1 MPMTSL
7 TPTRLIGS
15 FMVEKA
21 QKTCSLDEVDTI
33 LEAWQALIPGTDLTP
48 MAVFSRVSR
57 LSRHLDVA
65 RREAFSSQDLEP
77 WAFDVLA
84 ALRRSGAPFAMTPG
98 ALMLQSL
105 VSSGTMTNRID
116 RLEERGFVRRT
127 DHPED
132 RRAILVQLTK
142 RGISHVDA
150 AIAKLVAQETQWLG
164 TMKPSE
170 VQRLADLLRRV
181 LLPFDNPTE

>member
-84 ALRRSGAPFAMTPG
+84 ALRRSGAPFAM
-98 ALMLQSL
+98 LQSL

-116 RLEERGFVRRT
+116 RLEERGLVRRT

>member
-116 RLEERGFVRRT
+116 RLEERG
-127 DHPED
+127 
-132 RRAILVQLTK
+132 LVHTGAAHQTGNLACRCRYRETGGPGNSVARHDETF
-142 RGISHVDA
+142 RGA
-150 AIAKLVAQETQWLG
+150 APG
-164 TMKPSE
+164 
-170 VQRLADLLRRV
+170 
-181 LLPFDNPTE
+181 

>member
-1 MPMTSL
+1 
-7 TPTRLIGS
+7 
-15 FMVEKA
+15 
-21 QKTCSLDEVDTI
+21 
-33 LEAWQALIPGTDLTP
+33 
-48 MAVFSRVSR
+48 
-57 LSRHLDVA
+57 
-65 RREAFSSQDLEP
+65 
-77 WAFDVLA
+77 
-84 ALRRSGAPFAMTPG
+84 MTPG

-116 RLEERGFVRRT
+116 RLEERGLVRRT

-132 RRAILVQLTK
+132 RRAILVQLTE

>member
-84 ALRRSGAPFAMTPG
+84 ALRRSGAPRG
-98 ALMLQSL
+98 QSRRR
-105 VSSGTMTNRID
+105 SPQNSCG
-116 RLEERGFVRRT
+116 RG
-127 DHPED
+127 
-132 RRAILVQLTK
+132 
-142 RGISHVDA
+142 
-150 AIAKLVAQETQWLG
+150 
-164 TMKPSE
+164 
-170 VQRLADLLRRV
+170 
-181 LLPFDNPTE
+181 